1 MLPLAED
8 LTNDVAQEITVENV
22 NESATAET
30 SEDRVQSPQKVT
42 SAAEE
47 TKGEGAAKGDDPA
60 KDDDAVKSGEE
71 SMASSAE
78 RMTILRMI
86 EQGKISAEEGA
97 RLLSALGKGQEA
109 ESHARPNA
117 FDATRQVQ
125 VRVSDLGTN
134 RQKVNVTLPVGL
146 LQLAW
151 NWLPASTKVQFEQV
165 QAALN
170 SGIVG
175 RLVEVVDQDSG
186 VRVEINVL

>member
-8 LTNDVAQEITVENV
+8 LTNEAAQDITIENV
-22 NESATAET
+22 TESAGAET
-30 SEDRVQSPQKVT
+30 SEVRGRMQNVAPATDER
-42 SAAEE
+42 
-47 TKGEGAAKGDDPA
+47 KGEGAVKSDDPA
-60 KDDDAVKSGEE
+60 KSDDAAKSGEE

-109 ESHARPNA
+109 ESNARPNA

-151 NWLPASTKVQFEQV
+151 NWLPSSTKVQFEQV
-165 QAALN
+165 QVALN
-170 SGIVG
+170 SGAVG
-175 RLVEVVDQDSG
+175 RLVEVIDQDTG

>member
-8 LTNDVAQEITVENV
+8 LTNEAVQEVTAETGELKVENV
-22 NESATAET
+22 PVAAPPSET
-30 SEDRVQSPQKVT
+30 FEGQRFAKRDDKV
-42 SAAEE
+42 
-47 TKGEGAAKGDDPA
+47 KNDDPA
-60 KDDDAVKSGEE
+60 RSEDGVKGGED

-97 RLLSALGKGQEA
+97 RLLSALGSRQEP
-109 ESHARPNA
+109 ENNTRRPA
-117 FDATRQVQ
+117 FDTSRQVQ

-146 LQLAW
+146 VQLAW
-151 NWLPASTKVQFEQV
+151 NWLPSSTKAQFDQV
-165 QAALN
+165 QIAIN
-170 SGIVG
+170 SGAIG

-186 VRVEINVL
+186 VRVEISVL